1 MLTSLPAV
9 MRTLD
14 DELVIPREVSPD
26 GRTVRCLWINGYVSY
41 GERDV
46 HDLRESGLGLRQQ
59 DELVAYME
67 SLEGLE
73 SKTALQS
80 VTGIPDPVRRN
91 RKTTNRGANER

>member
-1 MLTSLPAV
+1 VTLVSLPAV
-9 MRTLD
+9 MRTLA

-46 HDLRESGLGLRQQ
+46 HDLRESGLSLRQQ
-59 DELVAYME
+59 EELVAYME

-73 SKTALQS
+73 MKTALQS
-80 VTGIPDPVRRN
+80 VTGIPDPVRHN
-91 RKTTNRGANER
+91 RKTNRGAKN